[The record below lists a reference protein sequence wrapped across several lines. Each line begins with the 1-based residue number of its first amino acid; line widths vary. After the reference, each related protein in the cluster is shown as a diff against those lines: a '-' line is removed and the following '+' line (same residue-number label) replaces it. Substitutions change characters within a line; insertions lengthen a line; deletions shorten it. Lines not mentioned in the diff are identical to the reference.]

1 VSCLTTTHARTK
13 RSKEIPGVGRPGT
26 VGADAL
32 MSTTR
37 VDYNEFSDFLE
48 DKCMRTVFPL
58 DHINHRRRKVE
69 TGDLR

>member
-1 VSCLTTTHARTK
+1 
-13 RSKEIPGVGRPGT
+13 
-26 VGADAL
+26 